1 LNTFEEF
8 ITEMKLSFDAV
19 IGEKELLSALL
30 SYMRGKEEESEAKI
44 ALLPLAINEEDA
56 VRIAQDFL
64 EHEKTTA
71 RELEKLEMA
80 IKKLK
85 EETERIERS
94 INERIIQLQGSF
106 EREIFELKLN
116 VDEEEK
122 RLLSEKDEKWLKSK
136 DSIKEK

>member
-1 LNTFEEF
+1 LNTFGEF

-30 SYMRGKEEESEAKI
+30 SYMRGKEEESKAKI

-64 EHEKTTA
+64 EYEKTTA
-71 RELEKLEMA
+71 RELEKLEMT
-80 IKKLK
+80 IKKFK

-94 INERIIQLQGSF
+94 VNERIIQLQGSF
-106 EREIFELKLN
+106 EREILKG
-116 VDEEEK
+116 K
-122 RLLSEKDEKWLKSK
+122 FSS
-136 DSIKEK
+136 